1 MAAVLK
7 SVHGSPSGAS
17 RMAAVLKSV
26 HANPASIVMCMS
38 NSTSESQDE
47 DSIHSQD
54 DDSMS
59 IVSRVHTVMLSWMGP
74 PC

>member
-1 MAAVLK
+1 
-7 SVHGSPSGAS
+7 
-17 RMAAVLKSV
+17 MAAVLKSV
-26 HANPASIVMCMS
+26 HASPASIVMCMS

-59 IVSRVHTVMLSWMGP
+59 NSTSESQDEDSIHLQDDDSMSIVSRAHTVMLS
-74 PC
+74 